1 MYSDDED
8 YKGFLD
14 IKNRLEHEF
23 MDDIPENAKHNQK
36 IGILSYV
43 VRINEII
50 YHNFK
55 DTEYYVN
62 IYPHKLDEYD
72 GNLNVLLKTIEEYY
86 YEIFDKRKLH
96 VQEIVEQHNKDM
108 MNMPLKPPKKEL
120 THEQIKERELLD
132 ELNEKHIQEHIEFN
146 KKHGIYNDE
155 HIKEEEE
162 VYNTGIKIPYL
173 ISKKSKQK
181 NKPPTV
187 YINYMYD
194 NTGISSSCR
203 LWHS

>member
-1 MYSDDED
+1 MRNTKAKNYIYHNRSKVMPSMYSDDDD

-50 YHNFK
+50 YHNFR

-72 GNLNVLLKTIEEYY
+72 GNFNVLLKTIEEYY
-86 YEIFDKRKLH
+86 YEIFDKRKSH
-96 VQEIVEQHNKDM
+96 VQDIVEQHNKDM
-108 MNMPLKPPKKEL
+108 MNMPLKPPKNEL

-146 KKHGIYNDE
+146 KMHGIYNND
-155 HIKEEEE
+155 HIQEEEP
-162 VYNTGIKIPYL
+162 YNTGIKIPYL
-173 ISKKSKQK
+173 INKKSKK
-181 NKPPTV
+181 KR
-187 YINYMYD
+187 IN
-194 NTGISSSCR
+194 IQ
-203 LWHS
+203 

>member
-1 MYSDDED
+1 MRNTKAKNYIYHNRSKVMPSMYSDDDD

-50 YHNFK
+50 YHNFR

-86 YEIFDKRKLH
+86 YEIFDKRKSH
-96 VQEIVEQHNKDM
+96 VQDIVEQHNKDM

-120 THEQIKERELLD
+120 THKQIKERELLD

-155 HIKEEEE
+155 HSKEE
-162 VYNTGIKIPYL
+162 
-173 ISKKSKQK
+173 
-181 NKPPTV
+181 
-187 YINYMYD
+187 
-194 NTGISSSCR
+194 
-203 LWHS
+203 

>member
-50 YHNFK
+50 YHNFR

-86 YEIFDKRKLH
+86 YEIFDK
-96 VQEIVEQHNKDM
+96 E
-108 MNMPLKPPKKEL
+108 
-120 THEQIKERELLD
+120 
-132 ELNEKHIQEHIEFN
+132 
-146 KKHGIYNDE
+146 
-155 HIKEEEE
+155 
-162 VYNTGIKIPYL
+162 
-173 ISKKSKQK
+173 
-181 NKPPTV
+181 
-187 YINYMYD
+187 NY
-194 NTGISSSCR
+194 TFKR
-203 LWHS
+203 

>member
-1 MYSDDED
+1 MRNTQAKNDTYHNLNKLMPSMYSDDED

-50 YHNFK
+50 YHNFR

-62 IYPHKLDEYD
+62 MYPHKLDEYD

-86 YEIFDKRKLH
+86 KSVLPGYNPQKNYVNRPYYPYREPRVNNSYQSPDVLMQKLNY
-96 VQEIVEQHNKDM
+96 VIS
-108 MNMPLKPPKKEL
+108 
-120 THEQIKERELLD
+120 LLEDQQD
-132 ELNEKHIQEHIEFN
+132 EKTNN
-146 KKHGIYNDE
+146 VT
-155 HIKEEEE
+155 EE
-162 VYNTGIKIPYL
+162 VILYSFLGIFIIFMADTFVKAGKY
-173 ISKKSKQK
+173 
-181 NKPPTV
+181 T
-187 YINYMYD
+187 
-194 NTGISSSCR
+194 R
-203 LWHS
+203 